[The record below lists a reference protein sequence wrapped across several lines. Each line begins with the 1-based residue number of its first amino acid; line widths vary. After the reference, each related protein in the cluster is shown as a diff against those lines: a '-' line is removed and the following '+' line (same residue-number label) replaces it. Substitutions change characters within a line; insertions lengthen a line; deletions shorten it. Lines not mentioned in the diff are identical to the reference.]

1 MNNEIK
7 FIMCTDHGGHK
18 TLPTI
23 IKFFKN
29 VACNFFMILY
39 NENVS
44 IGNERIC
51 KSTYK

>member
-23 IKFFKN
+23 KFFKN
-29 VACNFFMILY
+29 VACNFFHDSLQ
-39 NENVS
+39 
-44 IGNERIC
+44 
-51 KSTYK
+51 